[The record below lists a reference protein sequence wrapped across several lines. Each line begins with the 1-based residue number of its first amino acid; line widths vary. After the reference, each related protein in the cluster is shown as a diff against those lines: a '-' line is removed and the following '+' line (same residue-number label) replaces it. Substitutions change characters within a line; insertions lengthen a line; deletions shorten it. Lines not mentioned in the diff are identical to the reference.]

1 MAREHLRWLTKHPG
15 VGRTVLW
22 GRNEKALAELSRR
35 HKNTAYYTDF
45 ERMLAEEELL
55 AVNVCLPPHLRRDY
69 VVEALRH
76 KCHVLCE
83 KPVALS
89 IEDALV
95 MAKEARRND
104 RFVMVGYT
112 LRFLPEIVRLKS
124 IIDSGA
130 IGQVK
135 TVLFR
140 SGRPFRRVEWFNDP
154 EKSLGVF
161 GELGIHGIDLARYL
175 IDDTIEEVKSEV
187 IRSVPGRRVDD
198 NGIALLRFREGAI
211 ASIACSFSYPFFEN
225 ELVVIGTKKAARVTR
240 GKVFV
245 EENQTERSLRK
256 MFVGSVLEGL
266 YVPIRSVIF
275 SPYKR
280 ELAYFLDCALNGKS
294 PACDIAYDLHTLRAC
309 LAIAKQGES
318 VESGS

>member
-1 MAREHLRWLTKHPG
+1 M
-15 VGRTVLW
+15 GRTVLW
-22 GRNEKALAELSRR
+22 GRNEQALAELSRR
-35 HKNTAYYTDF
+35 YRNTAYYTDY

-55 AVNVCLPPHLRRDY
+55 AVNICLPPHLRRDY

-76 KCHVLCE
+76 GCHVLCE

-89 IEDALV
+89 IEDAQV
-95 MAKEARRND
+95 MAEEAQRND

-112 LRFLPEIVRLKS
+112 LRFLPEILRLKS

-130 IGQVK
+130 IGRVK
-135 TVLFR
+135 AFLFR

-175 IDDTIEEVKSEV
+175 IDDTVEEVKSEV

-198 NGIALLRFREGAI
+198 TGIAVLRFKEGAI

-225 ELVVIGTKKAARVTR
+225 ELAVIGTRKSARVTR

-245 EENQTERSLRK
+245 EENQTERSLGK

-266 YVPIRSVIF
+266 YLPIRSVIA

-280 ELAYFLDCALNGKS
+280 ELSYFVDCALNGK
-294 PACDIAYDLHTLRAC
+294 PPECDIDYDLDTLRVC
-309 LAIAKQGES
+309 LATVEQGKP